1 MNASAKKALL
11 VLVAVSALGFAT
23 HKGLHWY
30 QVGRYVETTDNAY
43 IQADYVPLR
52 AEITGRIKQVAVK
65 ENQRVK
71 KGDLLIQIDP
81 TDYLAGIAEAEA
93 QLLVARSALLD
104 TEQQIQL
111 QHRKLDEAKATVEAT
126 QAELH
131 RAEVELKRAQ
141 TLAKQSYG
149 SQQLLQNTEA
159 DALVAKARLAQVKAG
174 LAAEQQRVAVFE
186 TQRESAKAKIQAAEA
201 GLDLAR
207 NQLEKTSLVA
217 VSDGVIGKL
226 GAREGT
232 SALPNMTL
240 LYLVPLPQVYVTAN
254 YKETQISHM
263 SIDQPVEIQVDA
275 LPGITFTGQVESI
288 APATGSEFSLLPQ
301 DNATGNFNK
310 IVQRVPVRIRVT
322 GPAAELA
329 RLRPGLSA
337 TPSVDTREFEQ
348 QVSYLEATNV
358 PPTDSRQTS
367 IAER

>member
-11 VLVAVSALGFAT
+11 VLVAVSALGFAAQKAT
-23 HKGLHWY
+23 HWY

-43 IQADYVPLR
+43 VQADYVPLR

-65 ENQRVK
+65 ENQWVR

-93 QLLVARSALLD
+93 QLLVARAILLD
-104 TEQQIQL
+104 TEQQIHL

-131 RAEVELKRAQ
+131 RAEVELKRAR

-159 DALVAKARLAQVKAG
+159 DALVAKARLNQAKAG
-174 LAAEQQRVAVFE
+174 LAAEQQRIAVYE
-186 TQRESAKAKIQAAEA
+186 TQKESAKAKIQAAEA

-217 VSDGVIGKL
+217 SSDGVVGKL
-226 GAREGT
+226 GARAGT

-240 LYLVPLPQVYVTAN
+240 LYLVPLPDVYITAN
-254 YKETQISHM
+254 FKETQINHM
-263 SIDQPVEIQVDA
+263 TIDQPVEIHVDA
-275 LPGITFTGQVESI
+275 LPGITFTGLVESI

-322 GPAAELA
+322 GPETELT

-337 TPSVDTREFEQ
+337 TPSVDTRDFHQ
-348 QVSYLEATNV
+348 QVSYLNGTGLNATG
-358 PPTDSRQTS
+358 TRQHS